1 MRAIFVFCKQTAVDV
16 NMLGRFLI
24 LDLQMNS
31 MGRSYDPVGQ
41 NLICRFCDNQTAV
54 SAIYLQN

>member
-31 MGRSYDPVGQ
+31 MGRGYILRPAGQ
-41 NLICRFCDNQTAV
+41 NLRCVF
-54 SAIYLQN
+54 